1 MPCSLDETSDI
12 HFPGSDPL
20 PMKMPFAAL
29 LLLSAVVPSLALAQ
43 QPLVSRIDRQPPAGG
58 PVVGAMA
65 TTSPSQPM
73 TSEMWMYLHEEQRH
87 DDPAQSVRR
96 KAEYKADQ
104 RLSRISAAKWY
115 GYSNSRPEASSIPFM
130 GDYSPGWT
138 GNGYSRY
145 QWIGGSTRYIPYAI
159 IR

>member
-1 MPCSLDETSDI
+1 MANALDEISAI
-12 HFPGSDPL
+12 HSLRIGYLS
-20 PMKMPFAAL
+20 MKMPLVVL
-29 LLLSAVVPSLALAQ
+29 LLLSIAPSFSFAQ
-43 QPLVSRIDRQPPAGG
+43 QPLVSRIDRQPAAPGPAVS
-58 PVVGAMA
+58 PAVSTSSA
-65 TTSPSQPM
+65 TPIS
-73 TSEMWMYLHEEQRH
+73 SEMWMYLHEEQRH

-104 RLSRISAAKWY
+104 RLSRINSAKWY

-130 GDYSPGWT
+130 GDYSPGWN

-145 QWIGGSTRYIPYAI
+145 QWIGSGTRYVPYAI